1 MKNKLKKVLA
11 FTASLSMCSSMLLNV
26 PYGTFSLGLSAI
38 AAEEDV
44 EINEDNFPDETFR
57 TYVAEN
63 FDTTDDGILTAEEI
77 AAVTKIA
84 LYSARINNVSDL
96 TGVEHFTALT
106 ELYCQSNQLESLDV
120 SNNTALESLSC
131 QNNNLTSLDV
141 SNNTSLD
148 SLICYNNNLT
158 SLDLSNN
165 TVLTYLDC
173 SDNQLTSLDVSKN
186 TALTYL
192 DCDDNQLTSLDVSKN
207 TALTY
212 LFCSSNQLTSLDVS
226 KNIALT
232 YLYCSSNQLTSLDVS
247 KNAALTHLYCS
258 YNQLTSLDVSKNT
271 ALTDL
276 DCDENQLTSLDVS
289 GNTALTDLDCD
300 DNQLTSLDVS
310 KNTALTYLDCDDNQ
324 LTSLDVSKNTA
335 LEELYCYNNT
345 YNISLQNGTF
355 DLSTLPEGF
364 NLDNASNWDNA
375 TIEGNVLTVTDLDK
389 PVTYEYNLGNEK
401 TATFTLNFEVIE
413 INDENFPDE
422 VFRNYV
428 KENND
433 INQNGLLSATEIS
446 SVETIYV
453 SKKSISDLKGIEY
466 FTALRFLNC
475 FDNNLT
481 SLDVSN
487 NTALT
492 VLYCYE
498 NQLTSLDL
506 SNNTA
511 LTVLYCYENQLT
523 SLDLSNNTALT
534 DLYCYENQLTSLD
547 LSKNTALEDLY
558 CQNNNLTSLY
568 VSNNTVLTDLYCEN
582 NQLTSL
588 DVSKNTALEDLYCY
602 NNTYNIS
609 LQNGT
614 FDLSI
619 LPEGFNLDNASN
631 WDNATIE
638 GNVLTVTD
646 LDKPV
651 TYEYNLGN
659 EKTETFNLNPVS
671 CTISESMISEI
682 ANYTYTGEAIEPI
695 IEVKHGEYTLER
707 DVDYTVTF
715 ENNINAGT
723 ATVVVKAMGTFF
735 NGEFTT
741 EFEIN
746 KANPTIN
753 DFTFTPPA
761 DLIYDGS
768 EKAATVNVNNN
779 ILGMG
784 NITIEYYSDETGYTE
799 DIPSAAGEYIVHII
813 VAEGDNYAATE
824 TLFSDDWKFT
834 IKKANPDYIIPIG
847 LTAIYGE
854 TLADVEL
861 PDGFVWMISPDTSVG
876 NAGKNTFMA
885 SYIPEDTTNYVVE
898 DNIEITVDVAKAIPK
913 VSVDIP
919 DVEYTEGDPLP
930 ALIGIL
936 PDVYEGVFKWITELA
951 NGLIAGENELE
962 WQFTPDDTD
971 NYEIV
976 TGTAIINAQTTTT
989 TSSTTTSTTTETT
1002 TSSTTTA
1009 ETESL
1014 ASTLTTSQDNI
1025 TETTTTVITTLPQ
1038 TGFSP
1043 IYRYIS
1049 FVAAAMAIFG
1059 ILAITKCRKKDEE

>member
-1 MKNKLKKVLA
+1 M
-11 FTASLSMCSSMLLNV
+11 
-26 PYGTFSLGLSAI
+26 
-38 AAEEDV
+38 
-44 EINEDNFPDETFR
+44 
-57 TYVAEN
+57 
-63 FDTTDDGILTAEEI
+63 
-77 AAVTKIA
+77 
-84 LYSARINNVSDL
+84 
-96 TGVEHFTALT
+96 
-106 ELYCQSNQLESLDV
+106 
-120 SNNTALESLSC
+120 
-131 QNNNLTSLDV
+131 
-141 SNNTSLD
+141 
-148 SLICYNNNLT
+148 
-158 SLDLSNN
+158 
-165 TVLTYLDC
+165 
-173 SDNQLTSLDVSKN
+173 SKN
-186 TALTYL
+186 TALTY
-192 DCDDNQLTSLDVSKN
+192 
-207 TALTY
+207 
-212 LFCSSNQLTSLDVS
+212 
-226 KNIALT
+226 
-232 YLYCSSNQLTSLDVS
+232 
-247 KNAALTHLYCS
+247 
-258 YNQLTSLDVSKNT
+258 
-271 ALTDL
+271 L

-428 KENND
+428 KKYND

-453 SKKSISDLKGIEY
+453 SNKSISDLKGIEY

-492 VLYCYE
+492 DLHCSDNQLTSLDVSKNTALTYLDCDE
-498 NQLTSLDL
+498 NQLTSLDV
-506 SNNTA
+506 SKNTA
-511 LTVLYCYENQLT
+511 LTVLCCYE
-523 SLDLSNNTALT
+523 
-534 DLYCYENQLTSLD
+534 
-547 LSKNTALEDLY
+547 
-558 CQNNNLTSLY
+558 
-568 VSNNTVLTDLYCEN
+568 

-614 FDLSI
+614 FDLST

-638 GNVLTVTD
+638 GNVLTITD
-646 LDKPV
+646 LGKPV

-695 IEVKHGEYTLER
+695 IEVKYGEYTLER

-715 ENNINAGT
+715 ENNINVGT
-723 ATVVVKAMGTFF
+723 AKVVVKAMGTFF

-951 NGLIAGENELE
+951 NGLIAGENKLE

-976 TGTAIINAQTTTT
+976 TGTAIINAQTKNT

>member
-1 MKNKLKKVLA
+1 
-11 FTASLSMCSSMLLNV
+11 
-26 PYGTFSLGLSAI
+26 
-38 AAEEDV
+38 
-44 EINEDNFPDETFR
+44 
-57 TYVAEN
+57 
-63 FDTTDDGILTAEEI
+63 
-77 AAVTKIA
+77 
-84 LYSARINNVSDL
+84 
-96 TGVEHFTALT
+96 
-106 ELYCQSNQLESLDV
+106 
-120 SNNTALESLSC
+120 
-131 QNNNLTSLDV
+131 
-141 SNNTSLD
+141 
-148 SLICYNNNLT
+148 
-158 SLDLSNN
+158 
-165 TVLTYLDC
+165 
-173 SDNQLTSLDVSKN
+173 
-186 TALTYL
+186 
-192 DCDDNQLTSLDVSKN
+192 
-207 TALTY
+207 
-212 LFCSSNQLTSLDVS
+212 
-226 KNIALT
+226 
-232 YLYCSSNQLTSLDVS
+232 
-247 KNAALTHLYCS
+247 
-258 YNQLTSLDVSKNT
+258 
-271 ALTDL
+271 
-276 DCDENQLTSLDVS
+276 
-289 GNTALTDLDCD
+289 

-453 SKKSISDLKGIEY
+453 SNKSISDLKGIEY

-475 FDNNLT
+475 FNNNLT

-492 VLYCYE
+492 TLYCHK
-498 NQLTSLDL
+498 NNLTSIDL
-506 SNNTA
+506 SKNTA
-511 LTVLYCYENQLT
+511 LDTLLCYNNNLT
-523 SLDLSNNTALT
+523 SIDV
-534 DLYCYENQLTSLD
+534 
-547 LSKNTALEDLY
+547 SKNTALEDLY
-558 CQNNNLTSLY
+558 CYNNNITSLD
-568 VSNNTVLTDLYCEN
+568 VSENTALTDLYCEN
-582 NQLTSL
+582 NQLTSLDVSNNTALIYLSCENNNLTSL

-619 LPEGFNLDNASN
+619 LPEGFNLDNALN

-638 GNVLTVTD
+638 GNVLTITN
-646 LDKPV
+646 LGTPV

-659 EKTETFNLNPVS
+659 EKTATFKLNPVS

-695 IEVKHGEYTLER
+695 IEVKYGEYTLER

-813 VAEGDNYAATE
+813 VSEGDNYAATE

-834 IKKANPDYIIPIG
+834 IKKANPDYIIPID

-885 SYIPEDTTNYVVE
+885 SYIPEDTTNYVVV

-936 PDVYEGVFKWITELA
+936 PDIYEGVFEWLTELA

-989 TSSTTTSTTTETT
+989 STTTTTTTSATTTKPVTTTSTVTTTEKAS
-1002 TSSTTTA
+1002 TSS
-1009 ETESL
+1009 
-1014 ASTLTTSQDNI
+1014 
-1025 TETTTTVITTLPQ
+1025 ETTTTTIETTTTLPETTITTTVSEETESTTTTAITTLPQ
-1038 TGFSP
+1038 TGFSE
-1043 IYRYIS
+1043 IYNYIM
-1049 FVAAAMAIFG
+1049 FIAVAMILSGIGVMA
-1059 ILAITKCRKKDEE
+1059 KSRKRNK